1 MCLGKWVLG
10 MIKEAKQLRLT
21 KKGKQSA
28 RKMGRGGGGREIF
41 IGHMNRHKIFRLKA
55 KHV

>member
-1 MCLGKWVLG
+1 MGTWYDQRSKTTKAEYSPKKESKVTGKW
-10 MIKEAKQLRLT
+10 
-21 KKGKQSA
+21 
-28 RKMGRGGGGREIF
+28 GGGVGREIF

>member
-28 RKMGRGGGGREIF
+28 RKMGRGGGGQGDIHRAHEQAQNF
-41 IGHMNRHKIFRLKA
+41 
-55 KHV
+55 